1 MQAEIKR
8 FPALSKLTVYYN
20 LGSDS
25 ERISSHSDFVMRVSL
40 HSSRAS
46 NMSQFFSF

>member
-25 ERISSHSDFVMRVSL
+25 SHSDFVMRVSL

-46 NMSQFFSF
+46 SMSQFFSF